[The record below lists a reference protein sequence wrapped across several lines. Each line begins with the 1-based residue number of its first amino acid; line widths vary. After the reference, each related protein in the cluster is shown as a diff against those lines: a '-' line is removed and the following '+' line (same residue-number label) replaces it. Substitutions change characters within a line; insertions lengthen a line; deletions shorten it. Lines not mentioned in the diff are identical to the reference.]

1 MFCTK
6 LAVKSILSEHYKNCY
21 YYNKYIIETK
31 CDCNYC
37 KFLEKKINNFK
48 DNVEINN
55 ISKSQAISSYHIS
68 YNYSNY
74 LFNIK
79 NNLLKNDLYARKIFS
94 II

>member
-1 MFCTK
+1 MFCTG
-6 LAVKSILSEHYKNCY
+6 LAVKSILSDHYKNCN

-37 KFLEKKINNFK
+37 KFLEKKITLLK
-48 DNVEINN
+48 DNIEINS
-55 ISKSQAISSYHIS
+55 IPKSHAISSYHIN
-68 YNYSNY
+68 YNYSHY

-79 NNLLKNDLYARKIFS
+79 TNLLKNDLYARKIFS